1 MRIHIEIVTEGQP
14 GRQRIATVE
23 QIVEQAACDGIGLS
37 LEEVK
42 GLIGQLQTIVSAE
55 HARETLAANSS
66 CGACGQTFACKSSA
80 SIVYRTVFGKRRI
93 PSPRLYSQCRCGA
106 RACDGDSF
114 NPLAVVLTERTHP
127 ELLCL

>member
-80 SIVYRTVFGKRRI
+80 SIVYRTVFGKRRL

-114 NPLAVVLTERTHP
+114 NPLAMVLTERTHP